1 LDVAEQLRKDSKILA
16 LVRQAAQAKS
26 KSLAPKSMYSNL
38 QQVSDKQE
46 EDVKNV
52 GSATKKVI
60 GRVATIDNDSF
71 CSTPNHL
78 LLSKGNER
86 FSPFLCSDLID
97 IDDQETPNKTEFRIS
112 SRLSTEISPSAAGDP
127 PEPNM
132 GQYNQ
137 HDLCSN
143 VTNKLSSRIES
154 STVTDDN
161 SLRCVDFSPSLEAYS
176 PSKAMPSTPES
187 MAPYNRLHSTHNYAH
202 VSPNPSAAACVLTD
216 LDNLYMTPIAPS
228 LHSLGHIVLPVVE

>member
-1 LDVAEQLRKDSKILA
+1 MAEQLRKDSKILA

-26 KSLAPKSMYSNL
+26 KSLAPNL

-52 GSATKKVI
+52 GSATNKVI

-97 IDDQETPNKTEFRIS
+97 IDDLGTPNKTEFRIS
-112 SRLSTEISPSAAGDP
+112 SRLSTAISPSAAGDP

-137 HDLCSN
+137 HD
-143 VTNKLSSRIES
+143 
-154 STVTDDN
+154 
-161 SLRCVDFSPSLEAYS
+161 
-176 PSKAMPSTPES
+176 
-187 MAPYNRLHSTHNYAH
+187 STHNYAH
-202 VSPNPSAAACVLTD
+202 VSPNPSAAACVTD

-228 LHSLGHIVLPVVE
+228 LHSPGSSWCNIKDEEGKDKKETPLRITDF